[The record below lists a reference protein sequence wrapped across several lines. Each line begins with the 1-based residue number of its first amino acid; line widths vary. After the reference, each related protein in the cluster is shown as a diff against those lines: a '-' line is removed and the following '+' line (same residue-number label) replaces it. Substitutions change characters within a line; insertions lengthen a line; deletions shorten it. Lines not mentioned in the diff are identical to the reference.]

1 MLFYEQCRSLPLYVY
16 GASIAILNMGERTSL
31 YGFCS
36 SKALVLTQRKL
47 NNYARHW
54 HMSKMVLYENVVGQ
68 QMNVRFTQTL

>member
-47 NNYARHW
+47 NNYARH
-54 HMSKMVLYENVVGQ
+54 
-68 QMNVRFTQTL
+68 